1 MICLIGVGKGIA
13 GHSNSAWSDA
23 LSESCG
29 RSEIARELS
38 QSAVDSVEGKYDL
51 ATVRR
56 GGVLLKSEKKS
67 RASSSSSQQWSAAG
81 YAVNAHFV
89 PALGQPV
96 LDLLQPQPGERILD
110 IGCGDGALTEK
121 LVALGAQVIGV
132 DSSEEMIAAA
142 RQRGLDARIA
152 DARALPFK
160 NEFDAV
166 FSSAVLHW
174 IKDDPDAP
182 VAGAF
187 RALKAGGRFVGE
199 LGGHACVGAI
209 TVALVAT
216 LERRGVKDAAS
227 WIPWYFPTVDDYE
240 IRLRRA
246 GFVPQSVQL
255 IPRPTP
261 LPTGMRGWLETFANP
276 FCAALPRPEE
286 DRGGFLDEVTALL
299 KPVLCDADG
308 RWTADYTRL
317 RFAAIKP

>member
-1 MICLIGVGKGIA
+1 LDTVILPG
-13 GHSNSAWSDA
+13 SDA

-29 RSEIARELS
+29 ETELRSILCKGIDSTEGNCDVATMGRVS
-38 QSAVDSVEGKYDL
+38 VMSKSAEQ
-51 ATVRR
+51 
-56 GGVLLKSEKKS
+56 KS
-67 RASSSSSQQWSAAG
+67 RTASSQQWSATG
-81 YAVNAHFV
+81 YAANAHFV

-96 LDLLQPQPGERILD
+96 LDLLQPRPGERILD
-110 IGCGDGALTEK
+110 LGCGDGVLTEK
-121 LVALGAQVIGV
+121 LAALGAQVVGV

-142 RQRGLDARIA
+142 RKRGLEARLTDARV
-152 DARALPFK
+152 LPFE

-166 FSSAVLHW
+166 FSNAVLHW

-199 LGGHACVGAI
+199 LGGHACVAAI

-216 LERRGVKDAAS
+216 LDRRGVRDAAS

-276 FCAALPRPEE
+276 FCGALPRPQE
-286 DRGGFLDEVTALL
+286 DRAGFLDEVTALL